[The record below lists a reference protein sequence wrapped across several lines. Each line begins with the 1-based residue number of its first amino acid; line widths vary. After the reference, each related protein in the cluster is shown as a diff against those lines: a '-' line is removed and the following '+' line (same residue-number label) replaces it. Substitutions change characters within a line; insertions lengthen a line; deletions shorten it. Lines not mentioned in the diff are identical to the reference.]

1 MATVFTQDAV
11 LHFLQS
17 SGGSVKNADL
27 LLHFT
32 NFIRE
37 HPDRDKNRELF
48 KKFVNT
54 VATVKQVDGV
64 SYVVLRKTFKEN
76 VPGGGE
82 QRPRLWNPEGPG
94 GNVTYSPAGGADK
107 ARQNPPPGAVT
118 VPTAGPSGKG
128 VLPAAGI
135 ILNNVETNLKQ
146 KQVTNK
152 PEVSVRSAA
161 VAARVVSETLS
172 MSEPPGQHQLTKVGR
187 HRRSPGPPPDVTPVV
202 TAVRHNADLSLQ
214 VPLPGPQRGQT
225 PGRVTCQDSE
235 GVLHQYIPPDTVSP
249 HPQVEARRRY
259 RQSYKSAVSY
269 DEDDDEGN
277 SPVRRHPAGAWPG
290 SVPLGNVGKN
300 ISASSPSIIN
310 SPAPSSLLSSSSSGR
325 FPEICIHNV
334 KGKKLPTAGLDR
346 NSESG
351 RRGQWTESGLE
362 PGPVPWEFLSNR
374 RSLPLEAECSVPV
387 HVREVVPQ
395 LSVQSG
401 ETYLQPASVP
411 LKPRLNPDH
420 IQRTW
425 LSSSQSSIFTPSPD
439 AGISSRG
446 WNSSCEDLQARPG
459 TVTLCSLKGQFTP
472 QCGDG
477 ASLAL
482 LSGSK
487 KSKSWLDSCMF
498 CPYQHVS
505 PPS

>member
-27 LLHFT
+27 LLHFK

-54 VATVKQVDGV
+54 VATVKQLDGV
-64 SYVVLRKTFKEN
+64 SYVVLRKTFKGN

-82 QRPRLWNPEGPG
+82 QRPRLWNPDGPA

-118 VPTAGPSGKG
+118 VPT

-172 MSEPPGQHQLTKVGR
+172 MSEPPVQHQLTKVGL
-187 HRRSPGPPPDVTPVV
+187 HRRSPGPPPDITPVV

-214 VPLPGPQRGQT
+214 VPVPGPQRGQT
-225 PGRVTCQDSE
+225 PERATSQDSE
-235 GVLHQYIPPDTVSP
+235 GVLHQDLPPDTVSP
-249 HPQVEARRRY
+249 HPQVAARRRY
-259 RQSYKSAVSY
+259 RQSYKSAVSN
-269 DEDDDEGN
+269 DDDDKEEN

-290 SVPLGNVGKN
+290 SVPLGNLGKN

-310 SPAPSSLLSSSSSGR
+310 SPAPSFQLSSSSSGR
-325 FPEICIHNV
+325 RSPEIFIHNV

-346 NSESG
+346 NSESELG
-351 RRGQWTESGLE
+351 QRGQWTEPGLE
-362 PGPVPWEFLSNR
+362 PGSDSWEFLSNR
-374 RSLPLEAECSVPV
+374 HSLPLEAECSVPV
-387 HVREVVPQ
+387 HVREVVHD
-395 LSVQSG
+395 VQSG
-401 ETYLQPASVP
+401 DTHLHPTSVQ
-411 LKPRLNPDH
+411 LKPRVNPDH
-420 IQRTW
+420 MQRTW

-472 QCGDG
+472 HCGDG
-477 ASLAL
+477 VLWAL
-482 LSGSK
+482 LS
-487 KSKSWLDSCMF
+487 
-498 CPYQHVS
+498 QEVQIVA
-505 PPS
+505 